1 MPSPPARLSMD
12 LSALELGEVFDREA
26 RAANTALG
34 SMTLDNRDAP
44 AEPILAESIAN
55 KDSFMSLFH
64 PPTIDRHPFS
74 PKTEMSLF
82 ILRSDGGGFDYTNMY
97 RQLGNASISYVLSRS
112 RFDDITPDVQH
123 EKVKSVQR
131 SFRNAELNDGE
142 GGELLLYCFL
152 ESHLGAPKILSKMEL
167 KTARDDYVKGADGL
181 HLLESSPGTF
191 HLILG
196 ESKMI
201 GDSTEPRS
209 SFRSAIAQALISV
222 KKVAANGL
230 LDEVQLIDSN
240 LMKESFS
247 EEKLIYLKSIL
258 VPRRTGAPKRLH
270 AFGIFVGF
278 EIDIT
283 KWPLI
288 DMSSDEIEQRIHG
301 EVMEM
306 VETRY
311 DYIKKKIT
319 DHNLAGYH
327 FYLYAVPFIKDFE
340 TDIDKV
346 RKRII
351 EEI

>member
-1 MPSPPARLSMD
+1 
-12 LSALELGEVFDREA
+12 
-26 RAANTALG
+26 
-34 SMTLDNRDAP
+34 LDKQSTP
-44 AEPILAESIAN
+44 AEAVLAESIAN
-55 KDSFMSLFH
+55 KESFISLFH
-64 PPTIDRHPFS
+64 PPTINRRPFS
-74 PKTEMSLF
+74 AKIEMSLF
-82 ILRSDGGGFDYTNMY
+82 VLRSDGGGFDYTNMY

-112 RFDDITPDVQH
+112 RFDEITPDVQH

-131 SFRNAELNDGE
+131 SFRRAELNDGE

-181 HLLESSPGTF
+181 HLFETSTGAF

-209 SFRSAIAQALISV
+209 SFRSAISQALTSI
-222 KKVAANGL
+222 KKVEANGL
-230 LDEVQLIDSN
+230 LDEVELVDSN

-247 EEKLIYLKSIL
+247 EDKLLYLKSIL
-258 VPRRTGAPKRLH
+258 IPTRTGAPQRQH

-278 EIDIT
+278 EIDT
-283 KWPLI
+283 TDWPLL
-288 DMSSDEIEQRIHG
+288 DMTSEEIEGRIHS
-301 EVMEM
+301 EVREM

-311 DYIKKKIT
+311 DYIKKKIV

-327 FYLYAVPFIKDFE
+327 FYFYAVPFIKNSE

-351 EEI
+351 EEIS